1 MDYHNFFCLDIRKK
15 EYFLSKKNRERL
27 LEQAKPYYKSD
38 KEKLQEKARNRYRE
52 LSNAEK
58 YIKREYGRNRYK
70 NMPEEDKTRSKE

>member
-1 MDYHNFFCLDIRKK
+1 MSRHKK
-15 EYFLSKKNRERL
+15 KGVLFIKKNRERL
-27 LEQAKPYYKSD
+27 LEQAKPYYESD